1 MPTKDRLVQRID
13 PWVDQRTGDLIALR
27 RSFHE
32 QPELAFQEQ
41 ATAERVQALT
51 SGSGVDVILAYDGF
65 EYEVPRAPRA
75 LNRAARER
83 LSETRPNAR

>member
-1 MPTKDRLVQRID
+1 MATKDHLVQRID

-41 ATAERVQALT
+41 ATAERVQAFL
-51 SGSGVDVILAYDGF
+51 S
-65 EYEVPRAPRA
+65 
-75 LNRAARER
+75 R
-83 LSETRPNAR
+83 LGIPCRTGIAGTGIVAMLEGGQP